1 MFILIIL
8 GSCTNKNSEQK
19 LPESNN
25 EITATSQ
32 SITLKDTTV
41 QFLWRENIYDNMYK
55 DSISSIIINE
65 QYCEVIPDQVKAAIA
80 YVATFIGNECW
91 WEGEAKEDRSNLK
104 CKILTALDLGCQG
117 SEQHLGFLRKWF
129 SNDKKALEELE
140 SVPTTPFT
148 STIQDTFDKITV
160 TIKGNE
166 IIVWYSAHGFNTRE
180 NESWSWTETN
190 HFEFDKSRIVLKQKD
205 AQ

>member
-1 MFILIIL
+1 MFLLIIL

-19 LPESNN
+19 LSELNI
-25 EITATSQ
+25 EITTNSQ
-32 SITLKDTTV
+32 SFAIKDTTV
-41 QFLWRENIYDNMYK
+41 QFLWRENIYDNIYK
-55 DSISSIIINE
+55 DSISSIVINE
-65 QYCEVIPDQVKAAIA
+65 QYCKVIPDQVKAAIA

-91 WEGEAKEDRSNLK
+91 WDGEAKEDRSNLK